1 MKLSGVITALVTP
14 FNADGSVDYGKLKEL
29 VNFQIENGVSG
40 ILPMGTTGESP
51 TVSNQEHPL
60 IIQTVVEQTAK
71 RVPVIAGTGSNCTEE
86 AVKMTKIAADLGADM
101 TLQVA
106 PYYNKPNQEGFF
118 RHFSEIANK
127 CSIPTILYNIPGRSA
142 KNIEPQTILKLA
154 QHNNIIGV
162 KEASG
167 SIPQAM
173 EIIHSKP
180 DDFLLFSGDD
190 NLTLPL
196 TSIGGNGV
204 ISVISNIIPKEMSAF
219 VKLALEKESDKAIK
233 EHYRLFPLFKAMFL
247 DTNPIPVKTA
257 LALMGKIEGNFRLP
271 MCEMSQPLKSE
282 LELILKKF
290 NLI

>member
-14 FNADGSVDYGKLKEL
+14 FNTDGSVDYGKLKEL